1 MLTARFVQP
10 IFNVVPVE
18 DWVLMRA
25 MGMLPFVVME
35 LVKVLRRR

>member
-25 MGMLPFVVME
+25 MGMLPFVIME
-35 LVKVLRRR
+35 VIKGWRRR